1 MFLNQLS
8 YVCSKTKMQ
17 ETHVFFFFF
26 FVFCFSSLVCNC
38 VKVAATFFKIDE
50 IMKMAHF
57 NINFL

>member
-17 ETHVFFFFF
+17 ETQVFF
-26 FVFCFSSLVCNC
+26 FSSLVCNC
-38 VKVAATFFKIDE
+38 VKVAATFFKIYE
-50 IMKMAHF
+50 IIKMAHF